1 MDSKNYNVLGIIPAR
16 GGSKGVIRKNIRL
29 VANKPLI
36 HWSIAEAKQSK
47 LLSHYYVTTD
57 NSEIAE
63 VATSCGAPVIDRPS
77 ELAQDKTPMIP
88 VLQHLCREA
97 ELMNGITYDYVLLM
111 QPTAPM
117 RTSNDIDKAI
127 ELLTGESDFDSL
139 VSVYQVDDCHPSR
152 MYTCD
157 NGRLI
162 PFYEEPA
169 GSLRQDLLPVYHRN
183 GAIYMSSRSLL
194 MEEGKLVSDKTFA
207 YVMSKS
213 DSANIDDEDDL
224 LIADLLMKKRLAL
237 K

>member
-1 MDSKNYNVLGIIPAR
+1 MKIENYNILGIIPAR
-16 GGSKGVIRKNIRL
+16 GGSKGVLRKNIRL
-29 VANKPLI
+29 VADKPLI
-36 HWSIAEAKQSK
+36 YWSIAEAKQST
-47 LLSHYYVTTD
+47 LLSHFYVTTD
-57 NSEIAE
+57 DDEIAE
-63 VATSCGAPVIDRPS
+63 VATSCGAQVIDRPS

-97 ELMNGITYDYVLLM
+97 ELLNGITYDYILLM

-117 RTSNDIDKAI
+117 RTYADIDKAI
-127 ELLTGESDFDSL
+127 DLLVAENDFDSL

-157 NGRLI
+157 SGRLI
-162 PFYEEPA
+162 PFSEEPA

-194 MEEGKLVSDKTFA
+194 MEQGKLVSNKTFA

-224 LIADLLMKKRLAL
+224 LIADFLMRKRLAL
-237 K
+237 T